1 MNLESAESTSVETVA
16 SQPRPWK
23 IVVLL
28 FLGWMLPP
36 LFVYGPSCFI
46 GTRINLP
53 ADLLRLHGQ
62 YIPADP
68 SSSAKVKNSFQLLD
82 LVQLGPT
89 ARQLAADEYQAGRL
103 AVWNPHIFC
112 GAPFGPAA
120 IFSPYETLY
129 YLFPTPRTLVWMQL
143 LQNVCMGAG
152 TWLFLRKSIGVTVW
166 SGLVASW
173 ASPWL
178 GFLIVWQGFTG
189 LTAAVCWLPWLLL
202 LVDFSGRYP
211 FRIWTPLLGLV
222 TALLILSGAPDIAA
236 LVLVTTGL
244 RLIWNLVNDYLH
256 SRSIRLTLLSTGSV
270 SAGWLL
276 GLVIA
281 SPLLLTAM
289 EYARSGARMQ
299 ARISGSEERPPVG
312 LKAIWTVVFPE
323 FYGGSRAGL
332 PYLGQYLG
340 QSGNILESSSG
351 GFAGGIAISL
361 ILPMVVFSPSRRKE
375 TIFWLILWVLGMSW
389 QLAIPVLT
397 SLQRTT
403 PFNMLSWSRWVFVS
417 SFSIIVLISIALDAV
432 LRRTES
438 SRTSLLVGLMGL
450 IMFLLTDVGLL
461 LSIPEPFRET
471 LEQVVRQGMLPGFG
485 VEDLLAI
492 RGQSLLGY
500 LVVALFGFGALAAV
514 IHRLRSQSETVVS
527 FTILSSVMLGEL
539 LWFAGVQS
547 RTSDT
552 KDYFPPV
559 AALDELSKLPK
570 GRVIGVE
577 CLPANFTQM
586 AGLSDVRGYDAVD
599 PYLITRLLGRAADPS
614 GPSPPYAKT
623 QWMIPGL
630 LADEAGKVR
639 LSPILDMLNL
649 RYLILSSKPLVDWP
663 IVIESDGYW
672 ILENSNASPRAF
684 VPKSAEVAADDEALK
699 VMETLAFKPQDV
711 AYLEDSE
718 QSCSEM
724 AGKVFIKEDL
734 PSRVELEVQMDKDGI
749 VVLADSWAPDWSV
762 TVDGKDA
769 KSLRINT
776 AVRGVRVPAG
786 KHAVVWEYWPAL
798 ISKMLPWSLCCLCIS
813 LVWLFVGILLNR
825 LRAPAVKR
833 FSQTGTSSLGAGS
846 DL

>member
-1 MNLESAESTSVETVA
+1 MNFESAESGSVETVP
-16 SQPRPWK
+16 SQLRPWK

-28 FLGWMLPP
+28 FLGWTLPP

-53 ADLLRLHGQ
+53 ADLLRLSGQ
-62 YIPADP
+62 YISADP

-82 LVQLGPT
+82 LVQQSPSV
-89 ARQLAADEYQAGRL
+89 RQLAADEYRAGRL

-129 YLFPTPRTLVWMQL
+129 CLFPTPRTLVWMQL

-178 GFLIVWQGFTG
+178 GFLTVWQGFTG

-202 LVDFSGRYP
+202 LVDYSGRYR

-222 TALLILSGAPDIAA
+222 TAHLILSGAADIAA

-244 RLIWNLVNDYLH
+244 RLMWNLVNDYLH
-256 SRSIRLTLLSTGSV
+256 SRSIRLTFLSTGSV
-270 SAGWLL
+270 CAGWLL

-281 SPLLLTAM
+281 SPLFLTAM

-312 LKAIWTVVFPE
+312 FKAVWAVFFPE
-323 FYGGSRAGL
+323 CYGGSREGL
-332 PYLGQYLG
+332 PYLGP
-340 QSGNILESSSG
+340 SGNVLESSSG

-417 SFSIIVLISIALDAV
+417 SFSTVVLTSIALDV
-432 LRRTES
+432 FLRRTES
-438 SRTSLLVGLMGL
+438 SRTSLQVGLMGL
-450 IMFLLTDVGLL
+450 IVFLLTDVGLL
-461 LSIPEPFRET
+461 FNIPEPFRET

-485 VEDLLAI
+485 AEDLLAI

-514 IHRLRSQSETVVS
+514 IHRLRSQGKTAVS

-559 AALDELSKLPK
+559 AALKELSKLPK
-570 GRVIGVE
+570 GRVMGVQ
-577 CLPANFTQM
+577 CLPANLTQM
-586 AGLSDVRGYDAVD
+586 VSLSDVRGYDAVD
-599 PYLITRLLGRAADPS
+599 PYLITRLLHRAEDPTS
-614 GPSPPYAKT
+614 SSPSYAKT
-623 QWMIPGL
+623 QWMIPRL

-711 AYLEDSE
+711 AYLEESE
-718 QSCSEM
+718 QPCSGM

-813 LVWLFVGILLNR
+813 LIWLFVGILLNR
-825 LRAPAVKR
+825 LRTPAVKG
-833 FSQTGTSSLGAGS
+833 FSQAGTSSLGAGS